1 MRFVIW
7 SVLLFASACGIL
19 GDGTGAKLQLCGLHL
34 GGEHRAFLLYVPA
47 RPTDLPRPL
56 VLVLHRRGGSA
67 AQAARDYGMNALA
80 DAEGF
85 VVAYPETRSPSGW
98 SAGGLPGGDAAADLA
113 FLVQVVNTLAEALP
127 IDADR
132 VYCCGHGSGGIM
144 TYDLAAH
151 VPERL
156 AAIGVVAGSI
166 GARTPQP
173 RTVPA
178 GPPVSVVHIHGTGD
192 DQVPFDSDHATGSTV
207 DRFVSAPDSV
217 AAWAARNGCAPSN
230 TLLIGGQHRIERH
243 ATGTGGSEV
252 LLHTLVGAPHAWPTE
267 MPLLG
272 SASFDAAAVLWKFFA
287 DHPRRR

>member
-7 SVLLFASACGIL
+7 SLLLLASACGIL
-19 GDGTGAKLQLCGLHL
+19 GDGTGAELQRCGLRL
-34 GGEHRAFLLYVPA
+34 GGVDRAFLLYVPPGPA
-47 RPTDLPRPL
+47 ELPRPL

-67 AQAARDYGMNALA
+67 AQAVRDYRMNALA
-80 DAEGF
+80 DAQGF
-85 VVAYPETRSPSGW
+85 VVAYPETRAPEGW

-113 FLVQVVNTLAEALP
+113 FLVQVLDTVAIEVP
-127 IDADR
+127 IDPDR

-166 GARTPQP
+166 GTRLPKP

-178 GPPVSVVHIHGTGD
+178 GAPVSVVHIHGTGD
-192 DQVPFDSDHATGSTV
+192 DQVPFDSDHATGL
-207 DRFVSAPDSV
+207 DQFVSAPDSV

-230 TLLIGGQHRIERH
+230 TLLNGGQHRIERH
-243 ATGTGGSEV
+243 STGTGGSEV
-252 LLHTLVGAPHAWPTE
+252 LLHTLVGAPHAWPTDL
-267 MPLLG
+267 PLAG
-272 SASFDAAAVLWKFFA
+272 SANFDAAAVLWKFFA
-287 DHPRRR
+287 DHTRRR